1 MTAQVRIGACGFSYK
16 EWLGAFYPPLTRV
29 GEGAEEIYVYFK
41 HETGAPD
48 LAARL
53 GRLLADGI

>member
-1 MTAQVRIGACGFSYK
+1 LRKETYDDAALK
-16 EWLGAFYPPLTRV
+16 EWAARLQHV
-29 GEGAEEIYVYFK
+29 GEGADEIYVYFK

-53 GRLLADGI
+53 ERLLADGA